1 MGNRKRPVP
10 PPIVKDQSREAKYE
24 QIIWHAPH
32 TQTKRNEATT
42 KSAEL
47 NHRRKFQPSFNEK
60 IVEHSKYMN
69 QKLKHERMTQ
79 MLAEA
84 KMQYESDLKAN
95 TSGSDVNSVTGLAD
109 IVVDVAKRRSSIQ
122 AQLDMDEEELADF
135 DDEAFQL

>member
-1 MGNRKRPVP
+1 
-10 PPIVKDQSREAKYE
+10 
-24 QIIWHAPH
+24 
-32 TQTKRNEATT
+32 
-42 KSAEL
+42 
-47 NHRRKFQPSFNEK
+47 
-60 IVEHSKYMN
+60 MN